1 MDQAKLEASIAKYNF
16 MTGLDDYPR
25 DENGFMHLR
34 WSAEKT
40 DSRLDSLTTDISSL
54 EAKLK
59 KFKEE
64 KAEKEKYKK
73 SDDYKESKKSLS
85 KKKAKKKKESLL
97 AMVLF
102 IAISC
107 FVFSQ
112 ATENNFESNSSYFNT
127 EGTAEDSVS
136 DYKAPSTTGFIVKT
150 IVVLVL
156 VVAAIYGIMLFFKK
170 KNNVSKSDDDFLR
183 RVSSLQL
190 SPGRSI
196 EIVSLID
203 KAYILGV
210 TDSNIN
216 LISEV
221 EDKELIE
228 AMNLNFDKKQNVK
241 KPMNFSDVLEIFMP
255 HGPRNNTNIYE
266 EAERKVSEINSSEEK
281 NEE

>member
-1 MDQAKLEASIAKYNF
+1 MK
-16 MTGLDDYPR
+16 
-25 DENGFMHLR
+25 
-34 WSAEKT
+34 
-40 DSRLDSLTTDISSL
+40 
-54 EAKLK
+54 
-59 KFKEE
+59 
-64 KAEKEKYKK
+64 
-73 SDDYKESKKSLS
+73 SKKSL
-85 KKKAKKKKESLL
+85 L
-97 AMVLF
+97 AMILF

-107 FVFSQ
+107 FITSQ
-112 ATENNFESNSSYFNT
+112 TADNDSTSAKNNVASSAQSSFESNSSYFNT
-127 EGTAEDSVS
+127 DGVAEDSVS

-150 IVVLVL
+150 IIVLVL

-196 EIVSLID
+196 EVISLID

-255 HGPRNNTNIYE
+255 HGPKANTNIYE
-266 EAERKVSEINSSEEK
+266 EAEKKVSEIKSGEEKSEE
-281 NEE
+281 

>member
-1 MDQAKLEASIAKYNF
+1 MK
-16 MTGLDDYPR
+16 
-25 DENGFMHLR
+25 
-34 WSAEKT
+34 
-40 DSRLDSLTTDISSL
+40 
-54 EAKLK
+54 
-59 KFKEE
+59 
-64 KAEKEKYKK
+64 
-73 SDDYKESKKSLS
+73 SKK
-85 KKKAKKKKESLL
+85 SLL

-112 ATENNFESNSSYFNT
+112 TENNFESNSSYFNT
-127 EGTAEDSVS
+127 EGTTEDSVA

-170 KNNVSKSDDDFLR
+170 KNNTAKSDDDFLR

-190 SPGRSI
+190 SPGKSI

-255 HGPRNNTNIYE
+255 HGSRNNTNIYE
-266 EAERKVSEINSSEEK
+266 EAERKVSEINSSEQKSEEK
-281 NEE
+281 SNEKSEE